1 MYKFPFLDFDKLNNE
16 MASLKV
22 PAYKK
27 LGFMYERMGG
37 LFHDEPKRI
46 LKGAQVAIVGV
57 GGLPVQVIDDKYAI
71 IGHKHTLLEIKEEL
85 YKMAGLSAGMSYA
98 NPYNKTL
105 NELADKTLSLGHTS
119 ILHTLNLNILIVGLT
134 IGVEHEFS
142 SQRDMVH
149 LSRLTVAKTAAQKQ
163 PCLVLRDEKYID
175 IYSEILNNTDSRLK
189 DLDESKDWETINLLY
204 PTAKASTLMI
214 SGTFKN
220 ILKLVALKDSDGKE
234 DEFIDVLEKI
244 DSAISWLK

>member
-27 LGFMYERMGG
+27 LGFMYGRMGG
-37 LFHDEPKRI
+37 LFHDESKRM
-46 LKGAQVAIVGV
+46 LKGAQVAIVGL
-57 GGLPVQVIDDKYAI
+57 GGLPVQIIDGKYAI
-71 IGHKHTLLEIKEEL
+71 MGHEHTLLEIKEEL

-149 LSRLTVAKTAAQKQ
+149 LSRLTVAKTAAQKK
-163 PCLVLRDEKYID
+163 PCLVLRDEKYVD
-175 IYSEILNNTDSRLK
+175 IYSETLINTDSRLEK
-189 DLDESKDWETINLLY
+189 LDESKDWETINLLY

-214 SGTFKN
+214 SGTLKN
-220 ILKLVALKDSDGKE
+220 ILKLVALKDSGGKE
-234 DEFIDVLEKI
+234 DEFVEILEKI
-244 DSAISWLK
+244 DDAISWLK